1 MNFKSFALN
10 LIISCSPLLFF
21 GQNIIKTS
29 KTNINHVTVFNNGAE
44 INRSGKVTLNQGAN
58 EIVIQ
63 QLSPYIKDQTIQA
76 KIADKD
82 VIISSVNHAKNYLA
96 VAETKAKEYSVLK
109 DSLELMEYKLRIR
122 EVHMS
127 VYQEEKN
134 LLDKNKSYS
143 NKEFIID
150 DLMELS
156 EYFGERMMEIET
168 NLMEANHSIK
178 KIKKTISNLKSQ
190 LNAIQQKNR
199 NNSSGEITLQVS
211 CKQSTTVNFSLKY
224 NVSNAGWAPLYD
236 VRSVDVSSPIELT
249 YKAKV
254 YQNTKEDWENV
265 SLSLSTGKLNQ
276 SNRQPSFSTD
286 YISFV
291 PVYDNRTT
299 RNKAVSYNASPNIV
313 VEMADSPESNVF
325 ELEESGSSADFTVVN
340 FGGVFVKYDIQIP
353 YNIPSNGKTNYIE
366 IQKIN
371 IPTTYDYYAIPKE
384 DKDAFLMAN
393 LTGLGNYNLL
403 PGQANIYF
411 KGSSV
416 GETYLNTKST
426 KNIISISLGR
436 DKSIIITRNKIKD
449 YSSSST
455 IGSQQKTDKGY
466 EIKIR
471 NNKNKEVT
479 LRLID
484 QIPVSKDKGIDVI
497 YEEISGGKLNSDN
510 GKIKWT
516 ITLQPDESKTILL
529 KYYIKHPKDK
539 SIRNW

>member
-10 LIISCSPLLFF
+10 LFFSCSPLLFF

-44 INRSGKVTLNQGAN
+44 INRSGSVTLATGAN

-76 KIADKD
+76 KIADED
-82 VIISSVNHAKNYLA
+82 IVISSVNHAKNYLS
-96 VAETKAKEYSVLK
+96 VAETQSKAFKNLK

-122 EVHMS
+122 QVHLS
-127 VYQEEKN
+127 VYNEEKN

-168 NLMEANHSIK
+168 NLMEAKHSIE
-178 KIKKTISNLKSQ
+178 KINKTITNLTSQ
-190 LNAIQQKNR
+190 LNSIQQKNR
-199 NNSSGEITLQVS
+199 NNSAGEITLHVS
-211 CKQSTTVNFSLKY
+211 CKQSKTINFSLKY

-236 VRSVDVSSPIELT
+236 VRTVNVSSPIELT

-254 YQNTKEDWENV
+254 YQNTKEDWKNV

-276 SNRQPSFSTD
+276 SNKQPNFKTD
-286 YISFV
+286 FISFV
-291 PVYDNRTT
+291 PEYKSE
-299 RNKAVSYNASPNIV
+299 RNKSQEYNLISSRSY
-313 VEMADSPESNVF
+313 ESVTSIEKVF
-325 ELEESGSSADFTVVN
+325 YDTESESSADFTVVN
-340 FGGVFVKYDIQIP
+340 FEGVFVKYDIQIP

-366 IQKIN
+366 IQKLS
-371 IPTTYDYYAIPKE
+371 IPTTYDYYSIPKK

-393 LTGLGNYNLL
+393 LTGLGNHNLL

-411 KGSSV
+411 RGSSV

-426 KNIISISLGR
+426 KNIISLSLGR
-436 DKSIIITRNKIKD
+436 DKSIIITRDKIKD

-455 IGSQQKTDKGY
+455 VGGQQKTDKGY

-479 LRLID
+479 LILID
-484 QIPVSKDKGIDVI
+484 QIPVSRDKGIDVI
-497 YEEISGGKLNSDN
+497 YEEISGGKLNNKN
-510 GKIKWT
+510 GKIDWT
-516 ITLQPDESKTILL
+516 ITLQPNETKTILL
-529 KYYIKHPKDK
+529 KYYIKHTKDK